1 MFEHHK
7 KEAPF
12 FTGIARGAGGFGFGK
27 SAGAVSVPSGTAAT
41 GGTVYTYGS
50 YTVHHFPNTDRKNP
64 ASYTFTTYRSLT
76 VDVAVI
82 AGGGSGG
89 SGSPGAY
96 SGGGGGAGGVRFIP
110 GVSVNG
116 SYPITVGNGGTEPGS
131 NEYNISGNGDNG
143 APSSALGYTAAGGGY
158 GASTGNFGGPGGSG
172 GGPSHGTYTES
183 TGNVP
188 TVSPPQG
195 NPSGTGSGS
204 YSSGGGGGAGGA
216 GSNRTGGAAI
226 NLGPYFGTS
235 LGVSGYF
242 AGGGGGGFYSGPQ
255 AAGGGGGAGNSGY
268 AGSGTGDGI
277 DATLNT
283 GSGGGGADGNSSG
296 PRQTYGAGGA
306 GAPGIV
312 IIRYLT

>member
-1 MFEHHK
+1 MFNWYK
-7 KEAPF
+7 KEAPV
-12 FTGIARGAGGFGFGK
+12 FTGIARGVGGFGFGK
-27 SAGAVSVPSGTAAT
+27 RADAVSVPLGSLAT
-41 GGTVYTYGS
+41 GGTIYTYGL
-50 YTVHHFPNTDRKNP
+50 YTVHHFPNPDRKNP
-64 ASYTFTTYRSLT
+64 ATYTFTSGPRT

-89 SGSPGAY
+89 AGYPGAY
-96 SGGGGGAGGVRFIP
+96 SGGGGGAGGVRFIQ

-116 SYPITVGNGGTEPGS
+116 SYPIIVGNGGTEPGGL
-131 NEYNISGNGDNG
+131 EYNSDGNGNNG

-158 GASTGNFGGPGGSG
+158 GAGNGAVGGPGGSG
-172 GGPSHGTYTES
+172 GGPSHATPSAS

-195 NPSGTGSGS
+195 NPSGSGTPS
-204 YSSGGGGGAGGA
+204 YSSGGGGGADSA
-216 GSNRTGGAAI
+216 GSSRTGGNAI
-226 NLGPYFGTS
+226 YLGSYFGNS

-242 AGGGGGGFYSGPQ
+242 AGGGGGGYYSGPQ
-255 AAGGGGGAGNSGY
+255 ASGGGGGAGASGF
-268 AGSGTGDGI
+268 SGPGNGDGG

-283 GSGGGGADGNSSG
+283 GSGGGGADGSAPG

>member
-1 MFEHHK
+1 MFEWHK
-7 KEAPF
+7 KEAPV
-12 FTGIARGAGGFGFGK
+12 FTGIARGVGGFGFGK
-27 SAGAVSVPSGTAAT
+27 AAGAVSVSSGTAAT

-50 YTVHHFPNTDRKNP
+50 YTVHHFPNPDRKNP

-89 SGSPGAY
+89 AGSPGAY
-96 SGGGGGAGGVRFIP
+96 SGGGGGAGGVRFIQ

-116 SYPITVGNGGTEPGS
+116 SYPITVGNGGTEPGA
-131 NEYNISGNGDNG
+131 NEYNSDGNGTNG
-143 APSSALGYTAAGGGY
+143 APSSALGYIAAGGGY
-158 GASTGNFGGPGGSG
+158 GAGVGAVGGPGGSG
-172 GGPSHGTYTES
+172 GGPSHATPSAS

-188 TVSPPQG
+188 MVSPPQG
-195 NPSGTGSGS
+195 NPSGSGTPA
-204 YSSGGGGGAGGA
+204 YSSGGGGGAGSA
-216 GSNRTGGAAI
+216 GSNRTGGNAI
-226 NLGPYFGTS
+226 DLSPYFGTS

-242 AGGGGGGFYSGPQ
+242 AGGGGGGYYSGPQ
-255 AAGGGGGAGNSGY
+255 ASGGGGGAGNSGY
-268 AGSGTGDGI
+268 SGSGNGDGG

-283 GSGGGGADGNSSG
+283 GSGGGGADGSSPG